1 MRETGHLIAIIGKYM
16 SEVDGKLKRQIARKA
31 RNKSDGNFSETFYN
45 TNDMTNVV
53 FSLGH
58 TKIGGCSMDLLKI
71 TTAYLRLTGPLN
83 SS

>member
-1 MRETGHLIAIIGKYM
+1 M

-53 FSLGH
+53 FSLDH
-58 TKIGGCSMDLLKI
+58 TKIGGGVQWIC
-71 TTAYLRLTGPLN
+71 
-83 SS
+83 